1 MDIVINGGML
11 LDPKNRV
18 YSRLNLGIENGK
30 VIKISKN
37 KLNGKKEIDAT
48 GLYITP
54 GFIDTHMHED
64 PIVDGEIKINIFD
77 KMLRMGVTSCLGGN
91 CGIGPTNI
99 QEYLEKIDKGNSVN
113 FGMFLPHKIL
123 RDYIGAEDRYK
134 PTSSEEIEKMYNY
147 GKEIIE
153 KNKLFGISFGI
164 KYIPGTNFEELIK
177 LSKLGENKIVSA
189 HIRDDATNVIDAIS
203 EFLKIS
209 DYVDTH
215 LQVSHIGSMAGFGQM
230 EEVLDL
236 INEKR
241 YEGKSIACD
250 CYPYAAFSTKLGET
264 TFDDGFI
271 EKYNTTYDKLEI
283 ADGELKGER
292 CSEESFFKLRKE
304 DPETMMV
311 AHVMNEDDIRKA
323 LSDPNTIVAS
333 DGILGIHGNGHPR
346 AAGTFPRVIS
356 KYVKEEK
363 LLSLYSAIEKMTSL
377 PADIYKLDRGNLA
390 VGNIAD
396 ITIFSLEEIEDKA
409 TFAEN
414 QLGPTGIKYVLIGGE
429 IALKDGEIVNNKL
442 GKTIRR

>member
-1 MDIVINGGML
+1 MDIVINGGTL
-11 LDPKNRV
+11 IDPKNKV
-18 YSRLNLGIENGK
+18 YSKLNLGIVDGR
-30 VIKISKN
+30 IAKISKE
-37 KLNGKKEIDAT
+37 KLQGKKEIDVT
-48 GLYITP
+48 GLYVTP

-64 PIVDGEIKINIFD
+64 PIIDGEIKINIFD
-77 KMLRMGVTSCLGGN
+77 KMLRMGVTSCFGGN
-91 CGIGPTNI
+91 CGIGPI
-99 QEYLEKIDKGNSVN
+99 DIKEYLEKIDKGNSVN

-134 PTSSEEIEKMYNY
+134 PTSSQEIKKMYEY
-147 GKEIIE
+147 GKKIVEE
-153 KNKLFGISFGI
+153 NKLFGISFGI
-164 KYIPGTNFEELIK
+164 KYIPGMNFEELIK
-177 LSKLGENKIVSA
+177 LSKLGENRIVSA
-189 HIRDDATNVIDAIS
+189 HIRDDANNVIDAIK
-203 EFLKIS
+203 EFLKIG

-215 LQVSHIGSMAGFGQM
+215 LQVSHIGSMGGFGQM
-230 EEVLDL
+230 EEVLEL
-236 INEKR
+236 VNEKR

-304 DPETMMV
+304 HPETMMV
-311 AHVMNEDDIRKA
+311 AHVMNEDDIRRA
-323 LSDPNTIVAS
+323 LTDPNTIVAS
-333 DGILGIHGNGHPR
+333 DGILGIYGNGHPR

-363 LLSLYSAIEKMTSL
+363 ILSLYSAIEKMTSL
-377 PADIYKLDRGNLA
+377 PAEIYKLDRGNLS
-390 VGNIAD
+390 VGSIAD

-414 QLGPTGIKYVLIGGE
+414 QLAPEGIKYVLIGGE

>member
-1 MDIVINGGML
+1 MDIVINGGVII
-11 LDPKNRV
+11 DPKNKV
-18 YSRLNLGIENGK
+18 YSRLNLGIKNGK
-30 VIKISKN
+30 VAKISKE
-37 KLNGKKEIDAT
+37 KLQGKREIDAT

-64 PIVDGEIKINIFD
+64 PIIDGEIKINIFD

-164 KYIPGTNFEELIK
+164 KYIPGTNFEELVK

-189 HIRDDATNVIDAIS
+189 HIRDDANNVIEAIS
-203 EFLKIS
+203 EFLKIG

-230 EEVLDL
+230 EEVFDL

-283 ADGELKGER
+283 ADGELKGKR

-304 DPETMMV
+304 HPETMMV

-323 LSDPNTIVAS
+323 LSDPNTIIAS

-363 LLSLYSAIEKMTSL
+363 LLPLYSAIEKMTSL
-377 PADIYKLDRGNLA
+377 PAEIYKLDRGNLSI
-390 VGNIAD
+390 GSIGD

-429 IALKDGEIVNNKL
+429 IALKDGEIINNKL

>member
-1 MDIVINGGML
+1 MDIVINGGTL
-11 LDPKNRV
+11 IDPKNKV
-18 YSRLNLGIENGK
+18 YSKLNLGIVDGR
-30 VIKISKN
+30 IAKISKE
-37 KLNGKKEIDAT
+37 KLQGKKEIDVT
-48 GLYITP
+48 GLYVTP

-64 PIVDGEIKINIFD
+64 PIIDGEIKINIFD
-77 KMLRMGVTSCLGGN
+77 KMLRMGVTSCFGGN
-91 CGIGPTNI
+91 CGIGPTDI
-99 QEYLEKIDKGNSVN
+99 KEYLEKIDEGNSVN

-134 PTSSEEIEKMYNY
+134 PTSSEEIDKMYEY
-147 GKEIIE
+147 GKKIVEE
-153 KNKLFGISFGI
+153 NKLFGISFGI
-164 KYIPGTNFEELIK
+164 KYIPGMNFEELIK
-177 LSKLGENKIVSA
+177 LSKLGENRIVSA
-189 HIRDDATNVIDAIS
+189 HIRDDANNVIDAIK

-215 LQVSHIGSMAGFGQM
+215 LQVSHIGSMGGFGQM
-230 EEVLDL
+230 EEVLEL
-236 INEKR
+236 VNEKR

-304 DPETMMV
+304 HPETMMV
-311 AHVMNEDDIRKA
+311 AHVMNEDDIRRA
-323 LSDPNTIVAS
+323 LTDPNTIVAS

-363 LLSLYSAIEKMTSL
+363 ILSLYSAIEKMTSL
-377 PADIYKLDRGNLA
+377 PAEIYKLDRGSLS

-414 QLGPTGIKYVLIGGE
+414 QLAPEGIKYVLIGGE
-429 IALKDGEIVNNKL
+429 VALKDGEIVNNKL

>member
-1 MDIVINGGML
+1 MDIVINGGTL

-304 DPETMMV
+304 HPETMMV